1 MGKEPIRVL
10 QIIGIVCG
18 GGVEA
23 VIMNYYRHIDRT
35 KVQFDFVVDGYE
47 KTILDDEI
55 QALGGRV
62 YHIEPYKRNI
72 FRYMHQIYRIVRDH
86 HYDIVHS
93 NMNTL
98 SVFSL
103 FPAWLVGAHQR
114 ILHNHSTAVRSE
126 GMRSLMKT
134 ILRPFAPIFA
144 NRYAACS
151 RLAGDW
157 MYGKKMMASGQ
168 VTIINNAIDLDD
180 YAFSPKTRQRYREEL
195 DIPEDTLV
203 IGHVGRFMYQKNHA
217 FLIDI
222 FREIARKQSTALLLL
237 IGDGELRPE
246 IAAKVEDYHLTERV
260 RFLGLR
266 KDVKRLY
273 NCMDIFVLP
282 SWYEGLPV
290 VAVEAQA
297 NGLPCIFSSQITQE
311 SRLTKTAE
319 YLRLD
324 AGADAWAQNILAK
337 GRHRNTQAL
346 RELTEAGFDIMKQ
359 ADFLLRWYGVDVS
372 SGGGHEHLLIVLYP
386 HLIPNDSGYT
396 ADRRCA

>member
-103 FPAWLVGAHQR
+103 FPAWLAGAHTR

-126 GMRSLMKT
+126 GKRSVMKK
-134 ILRPFAPIFA
+134 ILRPFAPLFA

-157 MYGKKMMASGQ
+157 MYGKEMMASGK
-168 VTIINNAIDLDD
+168 VSIITNAIDLDD
-180 YAFSPKTRQRYREEL
+180 YAYSPEIRQQYRQEL
-195 DIPEDTLV
+195 GVSDDTLV
-203 IGHVGRFMYQKNHA
+203 IGHVGRFMYQKNHV
-217 FLIDI
+217 FLIEI
-222 FREIARKQSTALLLL
+222 FREVVKQHPQALLLL
-237 IGDGELRPE
+237 IGDGELRSDVE
-246 IAAKVEDYHLTERV
+246 QKVQHNHLAEKV

-266 KDVKRLY
+266 KDVKKLY
-273 NCMDIFVLP
+273 NCMDMFVLP

-290 VAVEAQA
+290 VSVEAQA
-297 NGLPCIFSSQITQE
+297 NGLPCLFSSQITDE
-311 SRLTKTAE
+311 SKLTDTARFIE
-319 YLRLD
+319 LS
-324 AGADAWAQNILAK
+324 AGSKKWADTLLADLTGRNQLAK
-337 GRHRNTQAL
+337 KQL
-346 RELTEAGFDIMKQ
+346 QKAGFDINKASVSLQNMYIQEMKEIN
-359 ADFLLRWYGVDVS
+359 AVF
-372 SGGGHEHLLIVLYP
+372 
-386 HLIPNDSGYT
+386 
-396 ADRRCA
+396 

>member
-1 MGKEPIRVL
+1 MVRVL

-23 VIMNYYRHIDRT
+23 VVMNYYRHIDRT
-35 KVQFDFVVDGYE
+35 KIQFDFVVDGYE
-47 KTILDDEI
+47 KTPLDDEI
-55 QALGGRV
+55 KALGGKV
-62 YHIEPYKRNI
+62 YHIEPYKSNI

-103 FPAWLVGAHQR
+103 FPAWLAGAHQR

-126 GMRSLMKT
+126 GMRSLMK
-134 ILRPFAPIFA
+134 IVLRPFAPLFA

-168 VTIINNAIDLDD
+168 VTVINNAIYLND
-180 YAFSPKTRQRYREEL
+180 YVFSPVKRQQYRKEFN
-195 DIPEDTLV
+195 IPEDALV

-222 FREIARKQSTALLLL
+222 FRELVRKHPNALLML
-237 IGDGELRPE
+237 IGDGELRSE
-246 IAAKVEDYHLTERV
+246 IEAKVQNYHLSNKV

-266 KDVKRLY
+266 KDVKNIY
-273 NCMDIFVLP
+273 NSMDVFVLL

-297 NGLPCIFSSQITQE
+297 NGLPCIFSTQVTEE
-311 SRLTKTAE
+311 SRLTKTVE
-319 YLRLD
+319 YLSLEE
-324 AGADAWAQNILAK
+324 GAASWARSILAK
-337 GRHRNTQAL
+337 SYYRNPHAS
-346 RELTEAGFDIMKQ
+346 RELAEAGFDIMKQ
-359 ADFLLRWYGVDVS
+359 AKSLVCWYNVDMS
-372 SGGGHEHLLIVLYP
+372 L
-386 HLIPNDSGYT
+386 
-396 ADRRCA
+396 

>member
-1 MGKEPIRVL
+1 MKKEPVRVL

-23 VIMNYYRHIDRT
+23 VIMNYYRHIDRS
-35 KVQFDFVVDGYE
+35 KIQFDFVVDGYE

-55 QALGGRV
+55 ESLGGKV
-62 YHIEPYKRNI
+62 YHIEPYKKNI
-72 FRYMHQIYRIVRDH
+72 FRYMSQIYYIVHDN

-103 FPAWLVGAHQR
+103 FPAWLAGAHQR

-126 GMRSLMKT
+126 GIRSVIKM
-134 ILRPFAPIFA
+134 ILRPFAPLFA

-151 RLAGDW
+151 RLAGNW
-157 MYGKKMMASGQ
+157 MYGKKMMSSGR
-168 VTIINNAIDLDD
+168 VTIINNAIDLND
-180 YAFSPKTRQRYREEL
+180 YAFSSAKRQQYRKEF
-195 DIPEDTLV
+195 DIAEDVLV

-222 FREIARKQSTALLLL
+222 FREIVKQQSNSLLML
-237 IGDGELRPE
+237 IGDGELRPDIE
-246 IAAKVEDYHLTERV
+246 AKVQNYHLADKV

-266 KDVKRLY
+266 KDVKNIY
-273 NCMDIFVLP
+273 NSMDVFVLP

-297 NGLPCIFSSQITQE
+297 NGLPCIFSTQVTEE

-319 YLRLD
+319 YLNFE
-324 AGADAWAQNILAK
+324 AGPVFWAQNILAK
-337 GRHRNTQAL
+337 SCYRNTHAL
-346 RELTEAGFDIMKQ
+346 SELAEAGFDIMKQ
-359 ADFLLRWYGVDVS
+359 AKSLVRWYDADMS
-372 SGGGHEHLLIVLYP
+372 S
-386 HLIPNDSGYT
+386 
-396 ADRRCA
+396 

>member
-1 MGKEPIRVL
+1 MEKKPIRVL

-23 VIMNYYRHIDRT
+23 VIMNYYRHIDRS

-55 QALGGRV
+55 ESLGGKV
-62 YHIEPYKRNI
+62 YHVEPYKKNI
-72 FRYMHQIYRIVRDH
+72 FRYMSQIYHIIHDN

-103 FPAWLVGAHQR
+103 FPAWLAGAHQR

-126 GMRSLMKT
+126 GMRSVMKI
-134 ILRPFAPIFA
+134 ILRPFAPLFA

-151 RLAGDW
+151 KLAGDW
-157 MYGKKMMASGQ
+157 MYGKKMMASGK
-168 VTIINNAIDLDD
+168 VTVINNAIDLNE
-180 YAFSPKTRQRYREEL
+180 YAFSPELRQQYRQEL
-195 DIPEDTLV
+195 DIPDDAFV

-222 FREIARKQSTALLLL
+222 FREVARKNEKAILMLV
-237 IGDGELRPE
+237 GDGELRPE
-246 IAAKVEDYHLTERV
+246 IEERVRLYNLTDKV

-266 KDVKRLY
+266 KDVKALY
-273 NCMDIFVLP
+273 NCMDVFVLP

-290 VAVEAQA
+290 VSIEAQA
-297 NGLPCIFSSQITQE
+297 NGLVCFFSSNVTQE
-311 SRLTKTAE
+311 SKILSSTKFFSLDSDPETIGDMIIREKRLNNRSIIKAM
-319 YLRLD
+319 
-324 AGADAWAQNILAK
+324 K
-337 GRHRNTQAL
+337 
-346 RELTEAGFDIMKQ
+346 EAGFDINLESQ
-359 ADFLLRWYGVDVS
+359 ALLRFYSED
-372 SGGGHEHLLIVLYP
+372 I
-386 HLIPNDSGYT
+386 
-396 ADRRCA
+396 

>member
-1 MGKEPIRVL
+1 MRKEPIRVL

-23 VIMNYYRHIDRT
+23 VIMNYYRHIDRA

-55 QALGGRV
+55 QALGGKV

-72 FRYMHQIYRIVRDH
+72 FRYMYQIYRIVRDH

-93 NMNTL
+93 NMNTMSL
-98 SVFSL
+98 FSL
-103 FPAWLVGAHQR
+103 FPAWLAGAPTR

-126 GMRSLMKT
+126 GLRSLMKN

-180 YAFSPKTRQRYREEL
+180 YAFSPEIRQQYREEMG
-195 DIPEDTLV
+195 ISEETLV
-203 IGHVGRFMYQKNHA
+203 IGHVGRFVYPKNHA

-222 FREIARKQSTALLLL
+222 FREVVKKLPNTILLL

-246 IAAKVEDYHLTERV
+246 IEKKVQHNHLAEKV
-260 RFLGLR
+260 CFLGLR
-266 KDVKRLY
+266 EDVKQLY

-290 VAVEAQA
+290 VSVEAQA
-297 NGLPCIFSSQITQE
+297 NGLPCLFSSQITDE
-311 SRLTKTAE
+311 SKLTDTARFIE
-319 YLRLD
+319 LF
-324 AGADAWAQNILAK
+324 AGAKKWAAAILADWN
-337 GRHRNTQAL
+337 GRNRLAKKQL
-346 RELTEAGFDIMKQ
+346 QMAGFDINRTSALLQNMYIQ
-359 ADFLLRWYGVDVS
+359 AIEGEEVS
-372 SGGGHEHLLIVLYP
+372 F
-386 HLIPNDSGYT
+386 
-396 ADRRCA
+396 

>member
-103 FPAWLVGAHQR
+103 FPAWLAGAHTR

-126 GMRSLMKT
+126 GKRSVMKK
-134 ILRPFAPIFA
+134 ILRPFAPLFA

-157 MYGKKMMASGQ
+157 MYGTEMMASGK
-168 VTIINNAIDLDD
+168 VSIITNAIDLDD
-180 YAFSPKTRQRYREEL
+180 YAYSPEIRQQYRQEL
-195 DIPEDTLV
+195 GVSDDTLV

-217 FLIDI
+217 FLIEI
-222 FREIARKQSTALLLL
+222 FREVVKQHPQALLLL
-237 IGDGELRPE
+237 IGDGELRSDIE
-246 IAAKVEDYHLTERV
+246 QKVQHNHLAEKV

-266 KDVKRLY
+266 KDVKKLY
-273 NCMDIFVLP
+273 NCMDMFVLP

-290 VAVEAQA
+290 VSVEAQA
-297 NGLPCIFSSQITQE
+297 NGLPCLFSSQITDE
-311 SRLTKTAE
+311 SKLTDTARFIE
-319 YLRLD
+319 LS
-324 AGADAWAQNILAK
+324 AGSKKWADTLLADLTGRNQLAK
-337 GRHRNTQAL
+337 KQL
-346 RELTEAGFDIMKQ
+346 QKAGFDINKASVSLQNMYIQEMKEIN
-359 ADFLLRWYGVDVS
+359 AVF
-372 SGGGHEHLLIVLYP
+372 
-386 HLIPNDSGYT
+386 
-396 ADRRCA
+396 